1 MVKIKPRLSSAKCES
16 QVLGSTRFFLQDTAS
31 SISYIFHGAV
41 IADNT
46 SDLVTLIVRTFAP
59 SRATVI
65 TLLSSVTF
73 HSYTKGFSDKQ
84 L

>member
-1 MVKIKPRLSSAKCES
+1 M
-16 QVLGSTRFFLQDTAS
+16 LGSTRFFLQDAAS
-31 SISYIFHGAV
+31 SISLHLSYIFHGAV